1 MATWGVSSRDRECG
15 RGAVPSPYIQGRYEG
30 PSFIDAVHLER
41 DSKLNHAQRLRCAV
55 RIFSLK
61 RGEEEVD
68 LDKLELPLMQHHP
81 SDWYTE
87 SVDDVFFLRWRPATW
102 VASDLLRG
110 HAASNLLLEIIRDR
124 QLHH

>member
-68 LDKLELPLMQHHP
+68 LDKLEFPLMQHHP

-87 SVDDVFFLRWRPATW
+87 SVDDVFFSAMETSSLGGFRPA
-102 VASDLLRG
+102 ARSCCFKP
-110 HAASNLLLEIIRDR
+110 AARNY
-124 QLHH
+124 